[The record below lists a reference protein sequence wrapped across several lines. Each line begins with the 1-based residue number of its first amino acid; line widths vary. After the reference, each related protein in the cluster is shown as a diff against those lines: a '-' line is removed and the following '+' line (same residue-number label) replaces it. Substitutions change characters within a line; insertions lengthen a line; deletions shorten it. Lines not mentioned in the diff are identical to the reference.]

1 MSARSSDPGAPD
13 DRGLSLNRILAVLTK
28 EFIQLTRDRL
38 TYAMILVMPIVQLML
53 FGYAINSD
61 PRDLPTA
68 VLVQD
73 HGPMARSALS
83 ALAHN
88 GYFKIVRE
96 AASPEELDQ
105 AIARGEVQFA
115 LTIPADFTRR
125 VVRGDGAQ
133 ILVEADASDP
143 AATGGAIAALANL
156 PRTALSRDLVGAV
169 APSSGMGSG
178 RGVDRDPFEVVI
190 HRRYNPEAVTAYNI
204 VPGLLGVVLSLTLV
218 MMTSLGMTREYERGT
233 MESLLATPARP
244 IEVMIG
250 KLSPYVV
257 VGLIQTVVILV
268 LARVLFSV
276 PMAGGWDALALGV
289 VLFILGSLSLGFLI
303 STVARNQ
310 LQAVQMS
317 FFYILPSILLSGFM
331 FPFRGMPGWAQ
342 ALGSVIPVTHF
353 LRVVRGSLLKG
364 LGLPDLWTSL
374 AALAV
379 FVVAIAA
386 AAMSRYR
393 RTLD

>member
-1 MSARSSDPGAPD
+1 MSSAATTSN
-13 DRGLSLNRILAVLTK
+13 RGLSPSRILAVLTK

-38 TYAMILVMPIVQLML
+38 TYAMILLMPIVQLLL

-61 PRDLPTA
+61 PRHLPTA

-73 HGPMARSALS
+73 HGPMARSTLS
-83 ALAHN
+83 ALMN
-88 GYFKIVRE
+88 SGYFEIVRE
-96 AASPEELDQ
+96 AASPEELDR
-105 AIARGEVQFA
+105 AVARGEVQFA
-115 LTIPADFTRR
+115 LTIPADFTRK
-125 VVRGDGAQ
+125 VVRGDDAQ

-143 AATGGAIAALANL
+143 GATGGAIAALANL
-156 PRTALSRDLVGAV
+156 PRTALTRDLVGAM
-169 APSSGMGSG
+169 AQ
-178 RGVDRDPFEVVI
+178 VDRDPFEVVI
-190 HRRYNPEAVTAYNI
+190 HRRYNPEAITAYNI
-204 VPGLLGVVLSLTLV
+204 VPGLLGVILSMTLV

-233 MESLLATPARP
+233 MESLLATPAKP

-257 VGLIQTVVILV
+257 VGLVQTVVILI
-268 LARVLFSV
+268 LARLLFSV
-276 PMAGGWDALALGV
+276 PMSGGWDALALGV

-317 FFYILPSILLSGFM
+317 FFYMMPSLLLSGFM
-331 FPFRGMPGWAQ
+331 FPFRGMPDWAQ

-364 LGLPDLWTSL
+364 LGLEDLWPSL
-374 AALAV
+374 FALAI

>member
-1 MSARSSDPGAPD
+1 MSARSSDPGVPA
-13 DRGLSLNRILAVLTK
+13 DRGLSLSRILAVLTK

-38 TYAMILVMPIVQLML
+38 TYAMILAMPIVQLML

-73 HGPMARSALS
+73 HGPMARSTLS

-105 AIARGEVQFA
+105 AVARGEVQFA
-115 LTIPADFTRR
+115 LTIPSDFTRR
-125 VVRGDGAQ
+125 VVRGDDAQ

-143 AATGGAIAALANL
+143 GATGGAIAALANL

-169 APSSGMGSG
+169 ALSSGKGAG
-178 RGVDRDPFEVVI
+178 QDPFEVVI
-190 HRRYNPEAVTAYNI
+190 HRRYNPEAITAYNI
-204 VPGLLGVVLSLTLV
+204 VPGLLGVVLSMTLV

-276 PMAGGWDALALGV
+276 PMSGGWDALALGV
-289 VLFILGSLSLGFLI
+289 MLFILGSLSLGFLI

-342 ALGSVIPVTHF
+342 TLGSVIPVTHF

-364 LGLPDLWTSL
+364 LGVQDLWTSL
-374 AALAV
+374 VALAV